1 MRAFSADSHPGHRR
15 SHNEDCY
22 QANPEL
28 GLWLVADGV
37 GGHSNGEVASA
48 IVRDTLDRDVAAGSS
63 LIEAIHHSHKDILKE
78 IASREGSNM
87 GSTVVALQ
95 LRGDD
100 YEIAW
105 VGDSRAYLFDGSRIK
120 QVTRD
125 HNPVSEM
132 LARGAITPEQASNH
146 PERNVL
152 SQSLGVADSISVAP
166 DRIRGQLEAG
176 QQILLCSD
184 GLTDELGDEEIR
196 QLMVEGDDPQAQ
208 VQSLIQ
214 AALDAGGRDN
224 VTVVVVG
231 KKAQAG
237 AEAAASTSRR
247 EHDTLSTEKAV
258 TSTSGSGHD
267 KMVLALLGAMV
278 LLALLWMF
286 W

>member
-1 MRAFSADSHPGHRR
+1 MRVFSADTHQGHRR

-48 IVRDTLDRDVAAGSS
+48 IVRDTLEKDVAKGTS
-63 LIEAIHHSHKDILKE
+63 LIDAIHHSHKDILDE
-78 IASREGSNM
+78 IATREGSNM

-95 LRGDD
+95 LRDD
-100 YEIAW
+100 EYEVAW
-105 VGDSRAYLFDGSRIK
+105 VGDSRAYLFDGSRLK
-120 QVTRD
+120 QITRD

-132 LARGAITPEQASNH
+132 LARGAITPEQAANH

-152 SQSLGVADSISVAP
+152 SQSLGVADTITVAP
-166 DRIRGQLEAG
+166 DRIRGSLKSGE
-176 QQILLCSD
+176 QILLCSD
-184 GLTDELGDEEIR
+184 GLTDELSDAEIGQIMTNGGDPK
-196 QLMVEGDDPQAQ
+196 VQ
-208 VQSLIQ
+208 VVKLIE
-214 AALDAGGRDN
+214 AALNAGGRDN

-231 KKAQAG
+231 AKAEPGSAG
-237 AEAAASTSRR
+237 SSAPKEG
-247 EHDTLSTEKAV
+247 DTLSNEEAV
-258 TSTSGSGHD
+258 QTRGGSGHD

-278 LLALLWMF
+278 LLALLWVI

>member
-22 QANPEL
+22 RANPEL

-37 GGHSNGEVASA
+37 GGHSNGEVAAA
-48 IVRDTLDRDVAAGSS
+48 IVRDTLDRDVARGSS
-63 LIEAIHHSHKDILKE
+63 LIEAIHHSHSSILQE
-78 IASREGSNM
+78 IAGRAGSNM

-95 LRGDD
+95 LNGDD

-105 VGDSRAYLFDGSRIK
+105 VGDSRAYLFDGSSLK

-132 LARGAITPEQASNH
+132 LARGAITPEQAANH

-152 SQSLGVADSISVAP
+152 SQSLGVADSITVAP
-166 DRIRGQLEAG
+166 DRIRGTLNAG
-176 QQILLCSD
+176 EQVLLCSD
-184 GLTDELGDEEIR
+184 GLSDELADEDISR
-196 QLMVEGDDPQAQ
+196 LMAEADDPQAQ
-208 VQSLIQ
+208 VAKLIE
-214 AALDAGGRDN
+214 AALAAGGRDN
-224 VTVVVVG
+224 ITVIVVG
-231 KKAQAG
+231 EKAQPGQAPL
-237 AEAAASTSRR
+237 ARR
-247 EHDTLSTEKAV
+247 QGDTLSHEQAV
-258 TSTSGSGHD
+258 SVDNGSGHD

-278 LLALLWMF
+278 LLALLWML

>member
-1 MRAFSADSHPGHRR
+1 MRVFSADSHPGHRR

-22 QANPEL
+22 QTNPEL

-37 GGHSNGEVASA
+37 GGHSNGEIASA
-48 IVRDTLDRDVAAGSS
+48 IVRDTLNRDVASGSS
-63 LIEAIHHSHKDILKE
+63 LIDAIHHSHKDILKE
-78 IASREGSNM
+78 IAGREGSNM

-95 LRGDD
+95 LREND

-105 VGDSRAYLFDGSRIK
+105 VGDSRAYLFDGSQLK
-120 QVTRD
+120 QITRD

-152 SQSLGVADSISVAP
+152 SQSLGVADTITVAP
-166 DRIRGQLEAG
+166 DRIRGQLKSG

-184 GLTDELGDEEIR
+184 GLTDELADDEIS
-196 QLMVEGDDPQAQ
+196 QLMAEGGDPQAQ
-208 VQSLIQ
+208 VSSLIQ

-231 KKAQAG
+231 EKAEPGAAQPPRRAG
-237 AEAAASTSRR
+237 
-247 EHDTLSTEKAV
+247 DTLNNQKAV
-258 TSTSGSGHD
+258 ASDNGSGSGHD
-267 KMVLALLGAMV
+267 KMVLVLLGAMV